1 MEAIRVGRIL
11 LAVRQDKRLRQRDL
25 GRLAGVG
32 QSVVSRVERGQIDA
46 VTIGTLRKIAS
57 ALELDLR
64 VELRGRL
71 GDVDRLVDRDHARL
85 VELVVAQLRAEGWE
99 VVVEYSF
106 NHFGERGSVDV
117 VAYHSGL
124 RALLIVEVKTRLTDL
139 QAFLASFGR
148 KLRLVPDLLRAER
161 GWDAR
166 AVGRVLVLPGTTA
179 NRSVVARHRSVFDV
193 SFPARADAIRR
204 WLRGPMEAL
213 AGVWF
218 VSGSRQK
225 ATKRVLR
232 VRKPAAPPS
241 EASRGS
247 ARTES
252 GAQEEDGHLP
262 VA

>member
-1 MEAIRVGRIL
+1 MDAIRVGRIF
-11 LAVRQDKRLRQRDL
+11 LAVRQDKRLRQKDL

-32 QSVVSRVERGQIDA
+32 QSVISRVERGQIDG
-46 VTIGTLRKIAS
+46 VTIGTLDKVAS

-64 VELRGRL
+64 LELRGRL

-85 VELVVAQLRAEGWE
+85 VELVVARLRAEGWE
-99 VVVEYSF
+99 VIVEYTF

-148 KLRLVPDLLRAER
+148 KLRLVPDLLRTER

-166 AVGRVLVLPGTTA
+166 AVGRLLVLPGTTA
-179 NRSVVARHRSVFDV
+179 NRSIVVQHRSVFDV

-204 WLRGPMEAL
+204 WLRTPMEAL

-218 VSGSRQK
+218 VSASRQT
-225 ATKRVLR
+225 ASKRVFR
-232 VRKPAAPPS
+232 VRMPAARPS
-241 EASRGS
+241 EASGGS

-252 GAQEEDGHLP
+252 GAREEGGHLP